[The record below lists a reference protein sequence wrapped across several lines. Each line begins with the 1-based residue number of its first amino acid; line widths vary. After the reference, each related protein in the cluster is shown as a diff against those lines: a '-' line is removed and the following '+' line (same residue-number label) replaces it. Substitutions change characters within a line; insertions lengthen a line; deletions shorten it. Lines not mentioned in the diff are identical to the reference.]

1 MDTIKFD
8 PTIISDYR
16 NPRVVKLVKRA
27 IQIAEDDGIHLV
39 FDGVNTPEQTALL
52 NDIGAHNAQGNMYAS
67 AMTASEMRMRLE
79 TMGLALGTPEPMPA
93 GTPARHPPA
102 NATGVEALSKP
113 EFDR

>member
-1 MDTIKFD
+1 M
-8 PTIISDYR
+8 ISDYR

-67 AMTASEMRMRLE
+67 AMTASEIRMRLE
-79 TMGLALGTPEPMPA
+79 TMGLALGTP
-93 GTPARHPPA
+93 ARHTPA